1 MTKISELNSIPG
13 NVGDSDLFPGVQG
26 GSTYKVTASQ
36 LKSYISG
43 GGSGSAQG
51 TTKLTGNMAATAPF
65 VLERD
70 LVYGIPKAIEIVSG
84 GAGYD
89 NGDSGKVLLCYHSS
103 LMYDQQTHSVTSQY
117 NAKDYI
123 ARGLAV
129 RAVISGGVVTTVNI
143 VNPGQMYRVGDVLA
157 VSHFI
162 SEFSGGGEGT
172 PASSAATIRV
182 TEVEPFILGN
192 ITNNHT
198 HMGGGS
204 PWVASAEYGNVGSL
218 LSNAMTTRI
227 NPQHT
232 VGPQGNDY
240 IAMEQ
245 DWSAPVYVNHT
256 QAASEGAPNYLN
268 KGGGFSSALNAG
280 KAGINLATMG
290 WQGFKGVYDSTVRS
304 SSGSE
309 VSDSSHFSSGAEKY
323 EFAPSQSKVSYE
335 ISFAFPGLWFLVTCW
350 TGQSTSTQ
358 NASADAANFVNSQ
371 LIDNDPADAD
381 AHWPTTK
388 YFIPQYQLGSIKVN
402 GIPYLDCDSYYLKD
416 PDTFDTS
423 AIKRSLL
430 ANTPMKTT
438 TSTIGG
444 INGFAD
450 TLTKTVGGSPVA
462 GFWDMSKTS
471 GGDAT
476 RKTFANNLNHSAV
489 VSPWASSKMAG
500 SGQGYS
506 YSYSSCVGFYLI
518 NALDILPDV

>member
-70 LVYGIPKAIEIVSG
+70 LVYGIPKAIEIVNG

-129 RAVISGGVVTTVNI
+129 RAVISGGVVTAANI

-157 VSHFI
+157 ISHYI
-162 SEFSGGGEGT
+162 SEFSGGNEGT
-172 PASSAATIRV
+172 PATSAATIRV
-182 TEVEPFILGN
+182 TEVEPFMLGN
-192 ITNNHT
+192 ITGNHT

-218 LSNAMTTRI
+218 LSNSMTTRI

-232 VGPQGNDY
+232 VGPQGDDY

-245 DWSAPVYVNHT
+245 GWSAPVYVNHT
-256 QAASEGAPNYLN
+256 QSAAEAAPSYLN
-268 KGGGFSSALNAG
+268 KGGGLSSALAAG
-280 KAGINLATMG
+280 KAGLNLATMG
-290 WQGFKGVYDSTVRS
+290 WQGFKGSTDSTVMGYS
-304 SSGSE
+304 T
-309 VSDSSHFSSGAEKY
+309 AELTDGQQDGNPKKTEY
-323 EFAPSQSKVSYE
+323 GTTQTKISYE

-350 TGQSTSTQ
+350 TGQSTNTM
-358 NASADAANFVNSQ
+358 AVTADAADFINSE
-371 LIDNDPADAD
+371 LIDNNPADAD
-381 AHWPTTK
+381 ANWPTTK

-402 GIPYLDCDSYYLKD
+402 GVPYLDCDSYYLKD
-416 PDTFDTS
+416 PDGFETS

-430 ANTPMKTT
+430 VNTPMKTT

-444 INGFAD
+444 ISGFTD
-450 TLTKTVGGSPVA
+450 TLKKTVGGGQVA
-462 GFWDMSKTS
+462 GFWDMSKTN

-489 VSPWASSKMAG
+489 VSPWARSVMG
-500 SGQGYS
+500 GTTHGYS

-518 NALDILPDV
+518 NALDLLPDV

>member
-36 LKSYISG
+36 LKNYVSG
-43 GGSGSAQG
+43 GGSGSASG

-70 LVYGIPKAIEIVSG
+70 LVYGIPKAIEIVNG

-89 NGDSGKVLLCYHSS
+89 NGDSGSVLLCYHSS

-117 NAKDYI
+117 NAKNYI

-129 RAVISGGVVTTVNI
+129 RAVISGGVVTGVSI
-143 VNPGQMYRVGDVLA
+143 VNPGQMYRLGDVLA
-157 VSHFI
+157 VSHFK
-162 SEFSGGGEGT
+162 SEFSGGGEGS
-172 PASSAATIRV
+172 PATSAATIRV
-182 TEVEPFILGN
+182 TEVEPFMLGN
-192 ITNNHT
+192 VANNHS

-204 PWVASAEYGNVGSL
+204 PWVASAEYGNVASL
-218 LSNAMTTRI
+218 LSNSMTTRI

-256 QAASEGAPNYLN
+256 QAASEAAPSYLN
-268 KGGGFSSALNAG
+268 KGAGLSSALAAG
-280 KAGINLATMG
+280 KAGANLATMG
-290 WQGFKGVYDSTVRS
+290 WQGFKGGYDSTIRAFS
-304 SSGSE
+304 DAQLPDGSNDNYPE
-309 VSDSSHFSSGAEKY
+309 KIEYGAVHT
-323 EFAPSQSKVSYE
+323 KVSYE
-335 ISFAFPGLWFLVTCW
+335 ISFALPGLWFLVTCW
-350 TGQSTSTQ
+350 TGQTQQTS
-358 NASADAANFVNSQ
+358 NPSADAADFVNSQ
-371 LIDNDPADAD
+371 LIDDDPKDFDAY
-381 AHWPTTK
+381 WPTTK

-402 GIPYLDCDSYYLKD
+402 GVPYLDCDQFHLKD
-416 PDTFDTS
+416 PDSFESS

-430 ANTPMKTT
+430 LNTPMKTT
-438 TSTIGG
+438 ASTIGG
-444 INGFAD
+444 IAGFTD
-450 TLTKTVGGSPVA
+450 TLTKSIGGSAVG

-471 GGDAT
+471 GGDAS
-476 RKTFANNLNHSAV
+476 RKTFANNLDHSAV
-489 VSPWASSKMAG
+489 VSPWGRVVQGG
-500 SGQGYS
+500 SAQGYS